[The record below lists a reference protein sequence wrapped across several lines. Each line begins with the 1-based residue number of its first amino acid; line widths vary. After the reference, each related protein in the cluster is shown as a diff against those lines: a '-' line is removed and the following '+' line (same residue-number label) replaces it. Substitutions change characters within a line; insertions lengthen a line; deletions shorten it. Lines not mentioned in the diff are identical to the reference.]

1 MERVFDRVVGLD
13 VHKDTVV
20 ACVRLP
26 RGEGGRTAETATFGT
41 TTADLLGL
49 RDWLAAH
56 QVQVVGMES
65 TGVYWKPVF
74 YLLGAR
80 NPGQPPR
87 RCRWPARRPRAP
99 RPTRPAPPG

>member
-26 RGEGGRTAETATFGT
+26 RGDGGRTAETATFGT

-65 TGVYWKPVF
+65 TGVIGSRSSTCGMPGY
-74 YLLGAR
+74 R
-80 NPGQPPR
+80 NRDQPSACYQAGQK
-87 RCRWPARRPRAP
+87 
-99 RPTRPAPPG
+99 

>member
-26 RGEGGRTAETATFGT
+26 RGDGGRTAETATFGT

-65 TGVYWKPVF
+65 TGVYVRHE
-74 YLLGAR
+74 GA
-80 NPGQPPR
+80 
-87 RCRWPARRPRAP
+87 
-99 RPTRPAPPG
+99 

>member
-41 TTADLLGL
+41 TTADLTGCEVQRRRQRGHRPVRLGN
-49 RDWLAAH
+49 A
-56 QVQVVGMES
+56 
-65 TGVYWKPVF
+65 
-74 YLLGAR
+74 
-80 NPGQPPR
+80 QPHL
-87 RCRWPARRPRAP
+87 
-99 RPTRPAPPG
+99 